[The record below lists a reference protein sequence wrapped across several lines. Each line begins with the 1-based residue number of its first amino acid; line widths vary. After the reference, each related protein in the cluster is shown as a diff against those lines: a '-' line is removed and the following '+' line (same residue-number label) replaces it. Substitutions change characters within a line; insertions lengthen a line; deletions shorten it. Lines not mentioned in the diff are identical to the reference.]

1 MAKKHKNLDNIPI
14 QWDGDL
20 IHQDAGVQGQNIPG
34 NIDIT
39 WGNNPYTW
47 GDVNFV
53 IEIADGIGTGSRRAR
68 EARLHKFDKDT
79 KKRLIHLV
87 CRVKGE
93 KVYDEK
99 KEVGDIAI
107 KLEDVELVIEK
118 VLGKLRVENT
128 NVV

>member
-68 EARLHKFDKDT
+68 EARLQKLDTDT

>member
-1 MAKKHKNLDNIPI
+1 MAKKHKNLKNLPI

-20 IHQDAGVQGQNIPG
+20 VHQDAGVQGQNIPS
-34 NIDIT
+34 NIGIT
-39 WGNNPYTW
+39 WGNNDYTW

-68 EARLHKFDKDT
+68 EARLQKLDTDT